1 MATTYK
7 LKRKA
12 FGLMSPFA
20 KTGAAFK
27 NAGTAFKAGNIRK
40 GLKSTGAGLGRG
52 LIGAG
57 KIAGTA
63 ALGAAALGSK
73 SIFDTATGQ
82 DI

>member
-12 FGLMSPFA
+12 FGLISPFA

-27 NAGTAFKAGNIRK
+27 NAGTAFKAGNIGQ

-52 LIGAG
+52 AIGAT
-57 KIAGTA
+57 KL
-63 ALGAAALGSK
+63 LGAGALTAGALSAK
-73 SIFDTATGQ
+73 PIYDTVTGQ
-82 DI
+82 DT